1 MTTERLINHSTNT
14 EIVKNVI
21 KAKSFF
27 QRAKGLLG
35 KNSIPS
41 DEVLWIER
49 CPSVHTFFMKF
60 PIDVVFVDKEMKV
73 TKIHKNL
80 KPWRMTAILQ
90 FRNHSCFEFSANT
103 VLDKIKKGDKLYVQ
117 T

>member
-1 MTTERLINHSTNT
+1 MTTKRLINQSTNT
-14 EIVKNVI
+14 EVAKQVT
-21 KAKSFF
+21 KAKSFY

-35 KNSIPS
+35 RKSLPPE
-41 DEVLWIER
+41 EVLWIDR

-60 PIDVVFVDKEMKV
+60 PIDVVFVDKDMKV
-73 TKIHKNL
+73 TKIVSNL

-90 FRNHSCFEFSANT
+90 FKNHSCFEFSANT
-103 VLDKIKKGDKLYVQ
+103 ISKKIKEGDKLYVQ